1 MSGIEIYVRHRTD
14 GAMLNI
20 YLDRKTKEALIAAL
34 ESGKF
39 EDPNTPISLELSVL
53 PEWLSEPGSTH
64 ARIPISEINVSTD
77 D

>member
-1 MSGIEIYVRHRTD
+1 MSAIEINIRHRSD

-20 YLDRKTKEALIAAL
+20 YLDRKTKAALIAAL
-34 ESGKF
+34 ESGQF
-39 EDPNTPISLELSVL
+39 ADSNTPINIELSVL

-64 ARIPISEINVSTD
+64 ARIPISEINISTD

>member
-1 MSGIEIYVRHRTD
+1 MSSIEIYIRHRSD
-14 GAMLNI
+14 GAMINI
-20 YLDRKTKEALIAAL
+20 YLDRKTKTALIAAL

-39 EDPNTPISLELSVL
+39 ADPSTPINLELSVL

-64 ARIPISEINVSTD
+64 ARSPISEINVSTD